1 MIDSGPAIHFGG
13 LRVLSLESRRA
24 DQMEEAIRRHG
35 GDPFIA
41 PSVKEI
47 PFAQHDEAYR
57 WAARL
62 FAGEFDMLVVMT
74 GAGLTYLRDILAERY
89 SREAFAEALRRLTVV
104 SRGPKPAE
112 ALQEMG
118 VVAEITVPEP
128 NTWRETVPL
137 IAARPERRITIQE
150 YGRANPEFIAA
161 LEQLGAEVSAISIYR
176 WALPDDLGPL
186 REAVRR
192 IATRECDVVLFTTSI
207 QLTHLLDVA
216 EQMGRAG
223 EVRRALAEDIAIASV
238 GPVMN
243 AALADNGLSPD
254 IVPAHPKMAAL
265 VRIAAETAASV
276 LARKRRTAAPWP
288 SPPVKPPGANS
299 LKEKNS

>member
-47 PFAQHDEAYR
+47 PFAQHDEAYH

-89 SREAFAEALRRLTVV
+89 SREAFAEALRRLTIV
-104 SRGPKPAE
+104 SRGPKPA
-112 ALQEMG
+112 AVLHEMG

-128 NTWRETVPL
+128 NTWREIVPL

-161 LEQLGAEVSAISIYR
+161 IEQLGAEVSAISIYR
-176 WALPDDLGPL
+176 WALPDDLSPL

-192 IATRECDVVLFTTSI
+192 IAARECDVVLFTTSI
-207 QLTHLLDVA
+207 QLTHLLEVA
-216 EQMGRAG
+216 EQMGSAG

-238 GPVMN
+238 GPVMS
-243 AALADNGLSPD
+243 AALADCGLTPD

-265 VRIAAETAASV
+265 VRTAAGTAASV
-276 LARKRRTAAPWP
+276 LARKRRTAALWP
-288 SPPVKPPGANS
+288 ASPVKPPDASS
-299 LKEKNS
+299 LREKNN